1 MIKKFITETA
11 LGKEGR
17 YVGGAMYDDRRR
29 EVNKG
34 DWGTLVNRF
43 V

>member
-17 YVGGAMYDDRRR
+17 YVGAMYNHRRR
-29 EVNKG
+29 EVNKSN
-34 DWGTLVNRF
+34 WGTPVNRF